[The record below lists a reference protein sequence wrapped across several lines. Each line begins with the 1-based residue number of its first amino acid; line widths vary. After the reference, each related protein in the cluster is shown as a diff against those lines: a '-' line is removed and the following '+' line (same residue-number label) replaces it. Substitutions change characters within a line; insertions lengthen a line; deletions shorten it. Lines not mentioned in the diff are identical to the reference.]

1 MRRMTMSLSPRS
13 SAALLLATV
22 CLASSPPAIAGDE
35 QAKPLRVTIDVKP
48 GDNPTTL
55 EPKRE
60 GMVPIAI
67 LSSKDF
73 DAAQVD
79 PTTIRAGAT
88 GTEGS
93 IFKSMMED
101 VDHDKDV
108 DMLLLFPVRQLA
120 LTCAAKS
127 ITVKGKTEKGQD
139 FEGTEAV
146 TMVGC

>member
-1 MRRMTMSLSPRS
+1 MSIS
-13 SAALLLATV
+13 SRPGAVLLLTVACLAAL
-22 CLASSPPAIAGDE
+22 SPAIARGE
-35 QAKPLRVTIDVKP
+35 QGKPIRVTIDVKP

-67 LSSKDF
+67 LSSKEF
-73 DAAQVD
+73 DAAQID
-79 PTTIRAGAT
+79 PSTIRAGAT
-88 GTEGS
+88 GTESS

-101 VDHDKDV
+101 VDNDKDV

-139 FEGTEAV
+139 FEGSEPV
-146 TMVGC
+146 TMLGC